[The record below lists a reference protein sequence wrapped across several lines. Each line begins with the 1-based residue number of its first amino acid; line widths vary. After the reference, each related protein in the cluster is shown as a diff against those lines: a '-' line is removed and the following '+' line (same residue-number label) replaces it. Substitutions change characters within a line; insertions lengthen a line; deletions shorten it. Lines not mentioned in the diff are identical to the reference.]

1 MSTPVT
7 VAETQ
12 EKIHR
17 SKTKQADPQ
26 SGYLEEKIVG
36 SEYVNI
42 TEEDGSVGKC
52 LVVSLDASAIQAVS
66 DHKVKVDASDTAN
79 YLENKII
86 ATGGVAVAPDGTNPK
101 TMKITGAYVA
111 GPGISIYGLANKT
124 IASTIT
130 QVVTEDPF
138 TGHATKVPTSQ
149 AVADLLKSLT
159 VTSATDCG
167 GTGNSIMWKT
177 ISLPVTNS
185 CVCEGGQAGFT
196 DHYPSTFAVNDL
208 VGNQG
213 LTFAERTFGLKL
225 ITKESTPSSDED
237 GFGAVLLEAMI
248 DEDCADNNTIF
259 LDVVVQTKYNGGNN
273 AQTNLKCMAI
283 GQNEGQSIRQDVKY
297 KKILDAAGNGLYK
310 KVSFEMDLGG
320 ITAGSPFAIKFFLC
334 SGSAL
339 IAPDAGYQSVDEFT
353 LLSARVRYPIKTIN
367 LRNVDINM

>member
-42 TEEDGSVGKC
+42 TEEDGSVGKR

-66 DHKVKVDASDTAN
+66 DHKVAVDVSDTAN

-86 ATGGVAVAPDGTNPK
+86 ATSGVAVAPDGTNPK

-111 GPGISIYGLANKT
+111 GAGISITGTATKT

-138 TGHATKVPTSQ
+138 TGHATKVPTSK
-149 AVADLLKSLT
+149 AVADLLKALT

-167 GTGNSIMWKT
+167 GSGASIMQKT
-177 ISLPVTNS
+177 ISLPVTN
-185 CVCEGGQAGFT
+185 CCINEGGQGDFT
-196 DHYPSTFAVNDL
+196 DNYPSTFNAIDL
-208 VGNQG
+208 LENQR
-213 LTFAERTFGLKL
+213 LTFAKRTFGLKL
-225 ITKESTPSSDED
+225 ITTESTPSSAED

-248 DEDCADNNTIF
+248 DEDCADNNMIF
-259 LDVVVQTKYNGGNN
+259 LDVVVQTKDNGGND
-273 AQTNLKCMAI
+273 AQTNLKCIAT
-283 GQNEGQSIRQDVKY
+283 GQNEGQSIQNDVKY
-297 KKILDAAGNGLYK
+297 EKILDAAGNGLYK

-339 IAPDAGYQSVDEFT
+339 IAPDAGYACMDEFT
-353 LLSARVRYPIKTIN
+353 LLSARIRYGIKTIN
-367 LRNVDINM
+367 LREVDVNV